1 MNDTHTTDFEARLRA
16 TLHAKAQD
24 IQTPPS
30 RVQVAA
36 VSMSRSV
43 ALPTPSRRRP
53 AAFAAAAAV
62 VTSLLVT
69 AALLRPSDD
78 HEISTGPADQ
88 PGLASSLPSFDP
100 ATAPVVFTTT
110 GDIEAVLDAYLRDR
124 FPDYPAPG
132 LSLSDVTS
140 DGELATATWQ
150 LTGDGPTTYTG
161 SIFLRQDDGIW
172 GVTAATTT
180 GVDLVD
186 LINDGRRVHGRIT
199 SSAIDLLAVDL
210 LDLNG
215 EPVTGAPRPEGLPGA
230 NYRYGTAGDST
241 TGVLD
246 VDIPV
251 TNQTAVVRV
260 QLVGGT
266 LLSIA
271 EIALAPPPTD
281 GPAPGAG
288 FVVWPNDATPAL
300 RSDAV
305 ATARSFAEEVVGQTP
320 TSATADPEAPAGGP
334 TWVDVD
340 FGTTRVRILTA
351 PADDGW
357 VVLQVGDGGGTV
369 TTDPPSVH
377 PPAVA
382 GAVEVEV
389 WIDTVTGI
397 NTVTVPAAQLQD
409 GVTLPTAGTDLRS
422 IVAIY
427 RGSQSQVIAVNGG
440 HYG

>member
-1 MNDTHTTDFEARLRA
+1 MNDTTTDFEDRLRA
-16 TLHAKAQD
+16 MLHTRARDVQA
-24 IQTPPS
+24 PPS
-30 RVQVAA
+30 RAQVAA
-36 VSMSRSV
+36 VPMDRSGV
-43 ALPTPSRRRP
+43 SPTPSRRRT
-53 AAFAAAAAV
+53 AAFAAAAV
-62 VTSLLVT
+62 VVSGLLVT
-69 AALLRPSDD
+69 AALLRPSGD

-88 PGLASSLPSFDP
+88 PGVASSLPSFDP
-100 ATAPVVFTTT
+100 ATAPVVFTAA
-110 GDIEAVLDAYLRDR
+110 GDVEAVLEAYLRDR

-132 LSLSDVTS
+132 LSRSDVMS
-140 DGELATATWQ
+140 DGELATANWQ
-150 LTGDGPTTYTG
+150 LTGDGPTPYGG
-161 SIFLRQDDGIW
+161 SIYLRKDNGAW

-180 GVDLVD
+180 GVDLAD
-186 LINDGRRVHGRIT
+186 LVNDGQRVHGRVT

-230 NYRYGTAGDST
+230 NYRYGTAGESN

-246 VDIPV
+246 LDIPV

-260 QLVGGT
+260 HLVGGT

-271 EIALAPPPTD
+271 EVALVPPPTD
-281 GPAPGAG
+281 APAPGAS
-288 FVVWPNDATPAL
+288 FVVWPNDATPAK
-300 RSDAV
+300 RSDPV
-305 ATARSFAEEVVGQTP
+305 TTARSFAEQVVGRAP
-320 TSATADPEAPAGGP
+320 TSAEADPDAPAGGP
-334 TWVDVD
+334 TWVEVD
-340 FGTTRVRILTA
+340 LDTTRVRILTA
-351 PADDGW
+351 PTDDGW

-389 WIDTVTGI
+389 RIDTVTGI
-397 NTVTVPAAQLQD
+397 NTVTVSAAQLQD

-427 RGSQSQVIAVNGG
+427 RGSQGEVIAVNGG
-440 HYG
+440 HFG